1 MESLQPGGIE
11 DVAPASA
18 LFVKGASAA
27 PATGK
32 EGPGRNWRVLACI
45 DGSHTGVAVV
55 RHALAV
61 ADGLD
66 LPVTVGRVVETS
78 RLHEGPADPLEW
90 QMRRSECRRNLEQ
103 IASAQGRGGKELESV
118 LLAGPAVDELA
129 NWSRDNDVTLM
140 TLATHERARHGS
152 SGLGSTA
159 QGVLDRAETSL
170 LLVPVD
176 RPDGET
182 ISYRRILVPLDGSPR
197 AESVLPVAT
206 RLARAHDAELILAHA
221 VPRLETV
228 GEAAPEAQARDL
240 CARLADH
247 NERGARAYLEELRG
261 RLWNENLR
269 VRSIISNQGDPRAQ
283 LRRLVA
289 DQHVDLVVMS
299 SHGRSGMGDMP
310 CGSVTEYLATH
321 ASVPL
326 LIVRPNFAHVF
337 GSAGDSPAETVAR
350 PILESTH

>member
-1 MESLQPGGIE
+1 MTR
-11 DVAPASA
+11 APAAS
-18 LFVKGASAA
+18 SAA
-27 PATGK
+27 AKGK
-32 EGPGRNWRVLACI
+32 GPHWRVLACI
-45 DGSHTGVAVV
+45 NGAPMNAAVV

-61 ADGLD
+61 AGGLD
-66 LPVTVGRVVETS
+66 LPVAVGRVLETPRQLDS
-78 RLHEGPADPLEW
+78 PADPLDW
-90 QMRRSECRRNLEQ
+90 QMRRSECRRSLDQ
-103 IASAQGRGGKELESV
+103 VASAEGGRNELESV
-118 LLAGPAVDELA
+118 LLAGSAADELA

-140 TLATHERARHGS
+140 TLATHEHARHGNRM
-152 SGLGSTA
+152 LGSTA
-159 QGVLDRAETSL
+159 QGLLDRAETSL

-176 RPDGET
+176 GPGGET

-206 RLARAHDAELILAHA
+206 RLARAHGAELILAHV
-221 VPRLETV
+221 VPRPETV
-228 GEAAPEAQARDL
+228 DEAAPEAQARDL
-240 CARLADH
+240 CARLTDH

-269 VRSIISNQGDPRAQ
+269 VRSIIHSDGDPRAQ
-283 LRRLVA
+283 LRRLIA

-299 SHGRSGMGDMP
+299 AHGRSGMGDMP

-337 GSAGDSPAETVAR
+337 GSDGNPPAETLAR
-350 PILESTH
+350 PILESTR